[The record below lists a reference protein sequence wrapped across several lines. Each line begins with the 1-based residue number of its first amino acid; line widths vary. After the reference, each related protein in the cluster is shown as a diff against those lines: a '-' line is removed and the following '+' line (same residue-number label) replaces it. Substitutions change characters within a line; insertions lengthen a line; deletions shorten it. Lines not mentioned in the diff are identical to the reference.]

1 MVYFLPSD
9 RKNHILDNP
18 ILFGVIAFPRNIK
31 SRQPRAKMTQL
42 PILYSFRRCPYAIR
56 ARMALAASAVTVEL
70 REVKLQSK
78 PTELLEASPKGTVPI
93 LLLPDGLVIDESL
106 DIMIWALERNH
117 NQTWLNKDNKEMS
130 LINLNDTEFKKY
142 LDRYKYHD
150 RHPQNSKESYR
161 NKCNTILEEYEKSLI
176 KSQYLIN
183 DNVNIADISIF
194 PFVRQFAN
202 VDYTWFEN
210 NYVYL
215 SRWLKNISS
224 SEIFTSVMKK
234 YDTWDKNKESKI
246 INFR

>member
-1 MVYFLPSD
+1 
-9 RKNHILDNP
+9 
-18 ILFGVIAFPRNIK
+18 
-31 SRQPRAKMTQL
+31 
-42 PILYSFRRCPYAIR
+42 
-56 ARMALAASAVTVEL
+56 MALSYCEVEVEL
-70 REVKLQSK
+70 REISLKDRPQSLYEISK
-78 PTELLEASPKGTVPI
+78 KGTVPAMLTKDNI
-93 LLLPDGLVIDESL
+93 VIDESL

>member
-1 MVYFLPSD
+1 
-9 RKNHILDNP
+9 
-18 ILFGVIAFPRNIK
+18 
-31 SRQPRAKMTQL
+31 
-42 PILYSFRRCPYAIR
+42 
-56 ARMALAASAVTVEL
+56 MALSYCEVEVEL
-70 REVKLQSK
+70 REISLKDRPQSLYEISK
-78 PTELLEASPKGTVPI
+78 KGTVPVMLTKDNI
-93 LLLPDGLVIDESL
+93 VIDESL

-150 RHPQNSKESYR
+150 RYPQNSKESYR
-161 NKCNTILEEYEKSLI
+161 NKCNTILEEYEKNLI

-183 DNVNIADISIF
+183 DNINIADISIF
-194 PFVRQFAN
+194 PFVRQFAK

>member
-1 MVYFLPSD
+1 
-9 RKNHILDNP
+9 
-18 ILFGVIAFPRNIK
+18 
-31 SRQPRAKMTQL
+31 
-42 PILYSFRRCPYAIR
+42 
-56 ARMALAASAVTVEL
+56 MALSYCKVKVEL
-70 REVKLQSK
+70 REISLKDRPQSLYEISK
-78 PTELLEASPKGTVPI
+78 KGTVPVI
-93 LLLPDGLVIDESL
+93 LTKDNIVIDESL

-117 NQTWLNKDNKEMS
+117 SQTWLNKDNKEMG

-161 NKCNTILEEYEKSLI
+161 NKCNTILEEYEKNLI

-183 DNVNIADISIF
+183 DNINIADISIF

-210 NYVYL
+210 NYFYL

-224 SEIFTSVMKK
+224 SEIFISVMKK

>member
-1 MVYFLPSD
+1 
-9 RKNHILDNP
+9 
-18 ILFGVIAFPRNIK
+18 
-31 SRQPRAKMTQL
+31 
-42 PILYSFRRCPYAIR
+42 
-56 ARMALAASAVTVEL
+56 MALSYCEVEVEL
-70 REVKLQSK
+70 REISLKDRPQSLYEISK
-78 PTELLEASPKGTVPI
+78 KGTVPAMLTKDNI
-93 LLLPDGLVIDESL
+93 VIDESL

-194 PFVRQFAN
+194 PFVRQFAK

>member
-1 MVYFLPSD
+1 
-9 RKNHILDNP
+9 
-18 ILFGVIAFPRNIK
+18 
-31 SRQPRAKMTQL
+31 
-42 PILYSFRRCPYAIR
+42 
-56 ARMALAASAVTVEL
+56 MALSYCEVEVEL
-70 REVKLQSK
+70 REISLKDRPQSLYEISK
-78 PTELLEASPKGTVPI
+78 KGTVPAMLTKDNI
-93 LLLPDGLVIDESL
+93 VIDESL

-194 PFVRQFAN
+194 PFIRQFAN
-202 VDYTWFEN
+202 VDCTWFKN
-210 NYVYL
+210 NYIYL
-215 SRWLKNISS
+215 NRWLKNISS
-224 SEIFTSVMKK
+224 SEIFISIMKK
-234 YDTWDKNKESKI
+234 YNTWDKNKEPKI
-246 INFR
+246 INFK

>member
-1 MVYFLPSD
+1 
-9 RKNHILDNP
+9 
-18 ILFGVIAFPRNIK
+18 
-31 SRQPRAKMTQL
+31 
-42 PILYSFRRCPYAIR
+42 
-56 ARMALAASAVTVEL
+56 MALSYCNVKVEL
-70 REVKLQSK
+70 REISLKDRPQSLYEISK
-78 PTELLEASPKGTVPI
+78 KGTVPVMLTKDNI
-93 LLLPDGLVIDESL
+93 VIDESL

-161 NKCNTILEEYEKSLI
+161 NKCNTILEEYEKNLI

-183 DNVNIADISIF
+183 DNINIADISIF

-202 VDYTWFEN
+202 VDYTYFEN

-224 SEIFTSVMKK
+224 SEIFISVMKK

>member
-1 MVYFLPSD
+1 
-9 RKNHILDNP
+9 
-18 ILFGVIAFPRNIK
+18 
-31 SRQPRAKMTQL
+31 
-42 PILYSFRRCPYAIR
+42 
-56 ARMALAASAVTVEL
+56 MALSYCEVEVEL
-70 REVKLQSK
+70 REISLKDRPQSLYEISK
-78 PTELLEASPKGTVPI
+78 KGTVPVMLTKDNI
-93 LLLPDGLVIDESL
+93 VIDESL

-161 NKCNTILEEYEKSLI
+161 NKCNTILEEYEKNLI

-183 DNVNIADISIF
+183 DNINIADISIF

-202 VDYTWFEN
+202 VDYTYFEN

-224 SEIFTSVMKK
+224 SEIFISVMKK

>member
-1 MVYFLPSD
+1 
-9 RKNHILDNP
+9 
-18 ILFGVIAFPRNIK
+18 
-31 SRQPRAKMTQL
+31 
-42 PILYSFRRCPYAIR
+42 
-56 ARMALAASAVTVEL
+56 MALSYCEVEVEL
-70 REVKLQSK
+70 REISLKDRPPSLYKISK
-78 PTELLEASPKGTVPI
+78 KGTVPVMI
-93 LLLPDGLVIDESL
+93 TKDNIVIDESL

-161 NKCNTILEEYEKSLI
+161 NKCNTILEEYEKTLI

-183 DNVNIADISIF
+183 DNINIADISIF

>member
-1 MVYFLPSD
+1 
-9 RKNHILDNP
+9 
-18 ILFGVIAFPRNIK
+18 
-31 SRQPRAKMTQL
+31 
-42 PILYSFRRCPYAIR
+42 
-56 ARMALAASAVTVEL
+56 MALSYCKVKFEI
-70 REVKLQSK
+70 REISLKDRPQSLYEISK
-78 PTELLEASPKGTVPI
+78 KGTVPVI
-93 LLLPDGLVIDESL
+93 LTKDNIVIDESL

-117 NQTWLNKDNKEMS
+117 NQTWLNKDNKEMG

-161 NKCNTILEEYEKSLI
+161 NKCNTILEQYDKKLI

-183 DNVNIADISIF
+183 DNINIADISIF

-210 NYVYL
+210 NYFYL

-224 SEIFTSVMKK
+224 SEIFISVMKK

>member
-1 MVYFLPSD
+1 
-9 RKNHILDNP
+9 
-18 ILFGVIAFPRNIK
+18 
-31 SRQPRAKMTQL
+31 
-42 PILYSFRRCPYAIR
+42 
-56 ARMALAASAVTVEL
+56 MALSYCKVKFEL
-70 REVKLQSK
+70 REISLKDRPQSLYEISK
-78 PTELLEASPKGTVPI
+78 KGTVPVMLTKDNI
-93 LLLPDGLVIDESL
+93 VIDESL

-161 NKCNTILEEYEKSLI
+161 NKCNTILEEYEKNLI

-183 DNVNIADISIF
+183 DNINIADISIF

>member
-1 MVYFLPSD
+1 
-9 RKNHILDNP
+9 
-18 ILFGVIAFPRNIK
+18 
-31 SRQPRAKMTQL
+31 
-42 PILYSFRRCPYAIR
+42 
-56 ARMALAASAVTVEL
+56 MALSYCEVEVEL
-70 REVKLQSK
+70 REISLKDRPPSLYKISK
-78 PTELLEASPKGTVPI
+78 KGTVPVMI
-93 LLLPDGLVIDESL
+93 TKDNIVIDESL

-161 NKCNTILEEYEKSLI
+161 NKCNTILEEYEKNLI

-183 DNVNIADISIF
+183 DNINIADISIF